1 MTRLSRW
8 LSRVK
13 MPASL
18 PEMFHPSNP
27 ISMSTSSNV
36 LLKAASALKVQLAR
50 QAGRLV
56 GTERE
61 LTLRFEKDD
70 WGGWFAIIPSRPLL
84 TAGVK

>member
-1 MTRLSRW
+1 
-8 LSRVK
+8 
-13 MPASL
+13 
-18 PEMFHPSNP
+18 
-27 ISMSTSSNV
+27 MSTSSNV